1 MCGWTE
7 EQTSCRR
14 RENKNCCFRGRNC
27 SSGVSQGIAAHEVRA
42 SAVLL
47 LMSLFWKHS
56 SDRSSGIDFK
66 KMRFVST
73 FSIFCFS
80 LSFVNLEVDEIG
92 PSC

>member
-1 MCGWTE
+1 MCGWTG

-14 RENKNCCFRGRNC
+14 REHKNCCFRGRNC

-47 LMSLFWKHS
+47 LMSL
-56 SDRSSGIDFK
+56 SG
-66 KMRFVST
+66 
-73 FSIFCFS
+73 SIPLIETVELTSKNEFPSLLFNSFYFS
-80 LSFVNLEVDEIG
+80 LSFVNLEVDKIG